1 MINLGEAEYAVALFM
16 YMRLLGYP
24 AHKISILTTYAG
36 QRSLINDVLGHKCKN
51 NPLFG
56 RPKHVS
62 TVDKY
67 QGEQNDCKLLSYILE
82 ERHTIWTDANI
93 MCVFADII
101 LSLVRTRAIG
111 YLRDIRR
118 LTVALSRARLGLYV
132 LGRRSV
138 FESVFE
144 LKPAFDVL
152 LQRPDKLTLVT
163 DEMFGETRRSVEQ
176 GEGEEEVQGAVMEDV
191 EHLGKYVYEMTKAKV
206 EAIKANGGQMP
217 SREITMGEAGV
228 NGGVK
233 GEDHDDDDDDDRPEN
248 VLVPEEV
255 PEDFEDDDDDD
266 DQVVV

>member
-1 MINLGEAEYAVALFM
+1 
-16 YMRLLGYP
+16 
-24 AHKISILTTYAG
+24 
-36 QRSLINDVLGHKCKN
+36 
-51 NPLFG
+51 
-56 RPKHVS
+56 
-62 TVDKY
+62 
-67 QGEQNDCKLLSYILE
+67 
-82 ERHTIWTDANI
+82 
-93 MCVFADII
+93 VFADII

-163 DEMFGETRRSVEQ
+163 DEMFGETRRSVTEQ
-176 GEGEEEVQGAVMEDV
+176 AEGEEEVQGAAVMEDV

-206 EAIKANGGQMP
+206 EAMKANGGQMP

-233 GEDHDDDDDDDRPEN
+233 GEDDDDDDDRPEN

-255 PEDFEDDDDDD
+255 PEDFEDDNDD